1 MSDSDDDS
9 KKSRFDSV
17 LPDIFKRAVE
27 RGKERAQEAPEN
39 LRSFVGDKIP
49 KEVSSY
55 VFHQVDETK
64 NGLLKVFAGEVR
76 NFLEA
81 TNLSSEL
88 RKLLTTVKFEIHTTI
103 RFSPN
108 DEKPKAKGKGAD
120 DSGPRDGETSESK
133 DGEPT
138 SSDRESDAPP
148 SDPSSTPDEDE
159 GGLHIDLRSGELP
172 KIRRR

>member
-39 LRSFVGDKIP
+39 LRNFVGDKIP

-108 DEKPKAKGKGAD
+108 DDRPKAKGKSAD
-120 DSGPRDGETSESK
+120 DSAPRDGDTSDLK
-133 DGEPT
+133 D
-138 SSDRESDAPP
+138 SDPAPSERESDDPP
-148 SDPSSTPDEDE
+148 SEPSTPDDDDD
-159 GGLHIDLRSGELP
+159 GGLQIDLRSGELP